1 MIGYTGI
8 LYGFLLD
15 YAIFGETISVYDC
28 FGASLILF
36 VTMGVSIYKL
46 RQEKLQKNS

>member
-1 MIGYTGI
+1 MVGYAGL

-15 YAIFGETISVYDC
+15 YAIFGETISAYEGY
-28 FGASLILF
+28 GASLILF

-46 RQEKLQKNS
+46 RQERLQKKA